1 MKRMLALPLFLSA
14 LLVLGSCGSEKTAA
28 TAAIQSAVS
37 AWTAVKD
44 NVAKIMPDEAKSMD
58 GAIAA
63 AQASLEQGDAKAA
76 LAAAKDLPARIQQL
90 SEGLATKEGEL
101 RGVWE
106 AMSAGLPGVVA
117 TIQRRV
123 DILSK
128 VKSLPAGIDRA
139 AFAGAKASLAQAT
152 QMWSEAQSEQKSGNL
167 ASAVSK
173 AMGVKDLVVKILPAL
188 NMPVPEAL
196 RT

>member
-1 MKRMLALPLFLSA
+1 MKRMLGLPLLLSA

-139 AFAGAKASLAQAT
+139 AFDGAKSSLAQAT

-173 AMGVKDLVVKILPAL
+173 AMGVKDLVVKILTAL

>member
-1 MKRMLALPLFLSA
+1 MKRIGLPLLLSA